1 MERLKAF
8 DELMEKNANADTK
21 FPMCQSCMSFHR
33 SVFELEG
40 LPPTYGLCNG
50 CYHVRCTLLEL
61 SELKTKINGMKS
73 KINGMETILSDI
85 KTMLECAPPPVGS
98 EYLVANTRFKSF
110 HQ

>member
-1 MERLKAF
+1 MDRLKAF

-40 LPPTYGLCNG
+40 LPPTYGLCRG

-61 SELKTKINGMKS
+61 SELKTKM
-73 KINGMETILSDI
+73 NGMESMLSDI
-85 KTMLECAPPPVGS
+85 KTMLECSPPPIGS
-98 EYLVANTRFKSF
+98 EYLAANTRFNHF